1 VSAERRDRAITRSW
15 PTLLLLTLTAV
26 LLSLGAFLSWRATGS
41 EVSATPTL
49 TGAAHAEH
57 GANGGAHEHPIDE
70 NHLLDVLAE
79 ENEARDKLPANATLL
94 TMLALVASFGLAL
107 GWLPASGWSSPRSQ
121 VSLLIRCCF
130 HSIVHVQHGRPVA
143 TLLGVFRL

>member
-1 VSAERRDRAITRSW
+1 M
-15 PTLLLLTLTAV
+15 
-26 LLSLGAFLSWRATGS
+26 
-41 EVSATPTL
+41 
-49 TGAAHAEH
+49 AHAEH

-70 NHLLDVLAE
+70 NYLLDVLAD

-94 TMLALVASFGLAL
+94 TMLVLVASFELAL
-107 GWLPASGWSSPRSQ
+107 GWLPASGWVGPGSK